1 MQEYY
6 YKGKLILG
14 VDHGY
19 GNMKTAYR
27 VFPSSVEKNPQFG
40 TKLLEYKGEIYNIG
54 GSHKEFKVEK
64 IGDDDYYLLTLAA
77 LAEELHFRGKTE
89 AVVHLAAGLP
99 LYWVKEQKEEFQKY
113 LFREEKVRF
122 TYRNVSYQITFTG
135 VSIFPQGF
143 AALAKTLGEMKG
155 MSMMADIGNGT
166 MNVMFLDNG
175 KPIPGK
181 FYTEQYGTYQCMKS
195 ARNELI
201 KMCKREVPDNIVE
214 EVIRKGTADIP
225 EQYIN
230 AIAEVAKN
238 YVEQVFSKLREYG
251 YNEDLMKLYV
261 IGGGGCL
268 VENFADYD
276 KKRIII
282 NQDICATAKGYEY
295 LGKIYLATH
304 KKEFGLG

>member
-27 VFPSSVEKNPQFG
+27 VFSSSVEKNPQFG
-40 TKLLEYKGEIYNIG
+40 TNLLEYKGEIYNIG

-77 LAEELHFRGKTE
+77 LAEELYFRGKTE
-89 AVVHLAAGLP
+89 AVVHLAVGLP

-175 KPIPGK
+175 KPIPGN

-230 AIAEVAKN
+230 AIAEVAKT

-261 IGGGGCL
+261 MGGGGCL
-268 VENFADYD
+268 VQNFTDCD

-295 LGKIYLATH
+295 LALQTLRKQSRN
-304 KKEFGLG
+304 